1 MLSFDAL
8 EPLVLG
14 RGRLRLVATDGLP
27 AAGKSTLARRL
38 VEATGGACVQLDEL
52 VKPEALWPWRG
63 RPSFPFGCIRYDSFL
78 AAVQKLAAHGRWR
91 YRPYNWD
98 SGALADMERV
108 VEIARLVFVE
118 GVTVLHWD
126 PTALYDLRI
135 WVDSDGTTVLQ
146 AVRAPGHG
154 RLGTGVGAD
163 VPAERG
169 AVSSDQALGAG
180 ECPGRGAWCSGR
192 RPRWTLRPPVPCSTR
207 PGLRSIRARPPS
219 RGVPIAGR

>member
-1 MLSFDAL
+1 M
-8 EPLVLG
+8 LG
-14 RGRLRLVATDGLP
+14 RGRLRFVATDGLP

-52 VKPEALWPWRG
+52 VKPEALWRWRD
-63 RPSFPFGCIRYDSFL
+63 RPPFPFDCIRYDSFL
-78 AAVQKLAAHGRWR
+78 AAVQELAAHGRWR
-91 YRPYNWD
+91 CRPYDWD

-108 VEIARLVFVE
+108 VEIARPVFVE

-135 WVDSDGTTVLQ
+135 WVDSDATTVLQ

-163 VPAERG
+163 VLAERE
-169 AVSSDQALGAG
+169 AVSADQALGAG
-180 ECPGRGAWCSGR
+180 GCPGCGAGEVGRGQ
-192 RPRWTLRPPVPCSTR
+192 PWTLRRPASCCRR
-207 PGLRSIRARPPS
+207 PGSRSIRGRPAS